1 MALQTN
7 VFHNGEWVTRT
18 VQPGDLL
25 KEATAPAP
33 PKPPKRT
40 PTSPTYGIL
49 TRTVIESPVFSWVLP
64 VQLRSPKHN
73 DVVFVGDNFVQVC
86 ELGHDVQ
93 LHDIARKQD
102 FGSRIRNACVIGSPA
117 HYADDSSPN
126 GMKIE
131 EDDVDMLAATPG
143 GQLPPQFIALVLER
157 GDLVFVYLEENAHD
171 QWTFVSHSEKIPD
184 ARLRLPGYHLVVDPS
199 SRFLALGCSE
209 THFQIWTLL
218 SINTLRSRQ
227 AQGLPFRPIE
237 HSAIPK
243 AVNGV
248 IHKMVFLSPG
258 ADSEERVI
266 LALILIHQ
274 GRSRLHRYEW
284 ELGESVSTTLRER
297 NAGWL
302 LDPSFQMPLLMIPS
316 TIRESFLLITE
327 TSEAFWATLKNGSL
341 EAQGVEIEERDQTIL
356 HIGNTM
362 PLWTAWSR
370 PWRLPEYHVDKDTI
384 WLARED
390 GILQFLEIEAAD
402 GISTQTILGEV
413 RCKIDT
419 AFACLYDRFADILI
433 TGGDSGPGAIW
444 RAEPRKPPG
453 HIGTIPNWSPT
464 IDITATKPI
473 AGFASDNRRQRSRG
487 ILDGESCSQNDQLF
501 ACAGRGQTGSIA
513 EFRYGFEARVGFDL
527 DLEDPVQQC
536 WTLRGPASSPNS
548 ELCLLLAYPDR
559 SIIYMV
565 DIDSLAVTEK
575 GPDEVPYDL
584 SSTTLAA
591 VEAQDGTIIQ
601 VTADVITIVDPLDG
615 NSRHQTSRVVNDSGA
630 VVTDATIR
638 ENMVAVSH
646 HSGSLFRVSI
656 AHVDGLEL
664 IPGPT
669 HDISGEVTCIA
680 FTKFA
685 EETAL
690 FVGVWEGGRPLLM
703 VFPTQTG
710 STDQQPGPL
719 ELDISQLLSA
729 RMSSND
735 RLAGLPPTEA
745 FTSIVSFENKEGGVT
760 VCIGT
765 RSGEVFTVALDSNN
779 MQDFR
784 GTCDKFGSAGA
795 YVFPLSTESEPASF
809 LVCCDSNV
817 FLVSSLATRGKPRF
831 GKKHRV
837 WATGV
842 ESFMSASPSVS
853 AVSRMRRNLSQ
864 IAGKATITLITP
876 FAIHFAELQSLP
888 KPVLRHLPVPG
899 TPCKVMYHARLDA
912 LVVATLHDGCPALRF
927 IDPVTGL
934 DLSMPT
940 DHGGNEVPF
949 ITGLGRPGSRILALT
964 NWNYEKDGRTWGYLV
979 VSVRNSDG
987 QGQVLIITAAKDD
1000 SQVSEGGP
1008 FRIRFYTKLKRSGY
1022 ADPVWSIA
1030 TEAQGLL
1037 LCTGETIQY
1046 EILDLEQKKLRKVKE
1061 YQLSSA
1067 ASWME
1072 VVQDRLHVVTIRHSL
1087 EIVDFRSSPDSET
1100 MTRLYTDDRA
1110 KQSLHCIEGVD
1121 TTRQGRHQ
1129 AVTLLSDYFCG
1140 LWGMWAP
1147 PESDRPFK
1155 PIFHAELQ
1163 ASVRRFI
1170 RARTRPPWSSSQ
1182 QQSLYGRVPSS
1193 SDGADILGLGI
1204 DGSLRHFT
1212 ILDSD
1217 AWRLLRF
1224 IQNLAAVSPDIC
1236 HPAASAAKT
1245 SDDLFDAMETD
1256 HDHDPEPKTLPV
1268 LNMQVDGDILQR
1280 CLDNRALEKLTES
1293 SKHADRLRKLLENLE
1308 GGKHTQELK
1317 GEMAEY
1323 LDLAYDVLEYYLSP
1337 VL

>member
-33 PKPPKRT
+33 PKPPKRI

-143 GQLPPQFIALVLER
+143 GHLPPQFIALVLER
-157 GDLVFVYLEENAHD
+157 GDLVFLYLEENAHD

-227 AQGLPFRPIE
+227 AQGLPFRPID

-464 IDITATKPI
+464 IDITATKPM
-473 AGFASDNRRQRSRG
+473 ASLAPDNRRQRSRG
-487 ILDGESCSQNDQLF
+487 NLDGESCSKNDQLF

-565 DIDSLAVTEK
+565 DIDSLAVTET

-615 NSRHQTSRVVNDSGA
+615 
-630 VVTDATIR
+630 
-638 ENMVAVSH
+638 
-646 HSGSLFRVSI
+646 
-656 AHVDGLEL
+656 
-664 IPGPT
+664 
-669 HDISGEVTCIA
+669 
-680 FTKFA
+680 
-685 EETAL
+685 
-690 FVGVWEGGRPLLM
+690 
-703 VFPTQTG
+703 
-710 STDQQPGPL
+710 
-719 ELDISQLLSA
+719 
-729 RMSSND
+729 ND

-765 RSGEVFTVALDSNN
+765 RSGEVFTVALDPNN
-779 MQDFR
+779 IQNFR

-795 YVFPLSTESEPASF
+795 YVFPLSAEAEPASF

-864 IAGKATITLITP
+864 IAGKATLTLITP

-899 TPCKVMYHARLDA
+899 TPCKVMYYARLDA

-940 DHGGNEVPF
+940 DHGGNEVSF

-1000 SQVSEGGP
+1000 SRVSEDGP
-1008 FRIRFYTKLKRSGY
+1008 CRIRFYTKLKRSGY

-1193 SDGADILGLGI
+1193 SDGADVLGLGI

-1224 IQNLAAVSPDIC
+1224 IQNLAAVSTDIC
-1236 HPAASAAKT
+1236 HPAASSAKM
-1245 SDDLFDAMETD
+1245 SDDLSDAMETD
-1256 HDHDPEPKTLPV
+1256 HDHDYDPEPKTLPV

-1280 CLDNRALEKLTES
+1280 CLDNRALEKLAES
-1293 SKHADRLRKLLENLE
+1293 PKHADRLRKLLENLE
-1308 GGKHTQELK
+1308 GGRHTQELK
-1317 GEMAEY
+1317 GEMAGY